1 MVCLSR
7 ENFAVEGKRK
17 GTPCSSLGAMAIS
30 DGGFNEAQKNASG
43 FNEAQ
48 VIARLKEIFASTDP
62 RISLGIGDDAAVVSG
77 AKAQVLTTDM
87 AVSGVH
93 FRTDWSSAFEIGR
106 KVTAANTADV
116 LAMSAKPD
124 YLLVAVALTGSE
136 TMEWISDLARGIKYE
151 ADLAGAHVVGGDISR
166 ADQVVISM
174 TAIGS
179 TNKAITRSGAKPG
192 DGIYLSSLT
201 GWSAAGLAIV
211 SSGSKE
217 NMEPAQ
223 KALSEFK
230 SPTIDYGFDAS
241 KANAL
246 CDVSDALVIQAA
258 QMAEASKVCFNFD
271 LTKIQASAE
280 FMELENLAQRM
291 DIDIWSWIFAGGEDH
306 ALLATGTDLPG
317 LLIGEVTQGAGLANV
332 PAGVEANAWQHF

>member
-1 MVCLSR
+1 
-7 ENFAVEGKRK
+7 
-17 GTPCSSLGAMAIS
+17 MAITE
-30 DGGFNEAQKNASG
+30 GG

-48 VIARLKEIFASTDP
+48 VITALKEIFASSDP
-62 RISLGIGDDAAVVSG
+62 RISIGIGDDAAVVTGG
-77 AKAQVLTTDM
+77 ANQILTTDM
-87 AVSGVH
+87 AVEGVH
-93 FRTDWSSAFEIGR
+93 FRTEWSSAFEIGR

-124 YLLVAVALTGSE
+124 YLVVAVALTGSE
-136 TMEWISDLARGIKYE
+136 SMEWITELARGIKFE

-166 ADQVVISM
+166 ADQLVISI

-179 TNKAITRSGAKPG
+179 TNKPIARSGAKPG

-201 GWSAAGLAIV
+201 GWSAAGLAMLG
-211 SSGSKE
+211 SGFSE
-217 NMEPAQ
+217 DGAITQ

-271 LTKIQASAE
+271 LTKIQGSVE
-280 FMELENLAQRM
+280 FVELEKVAQKLNA
-291 DIDIWSWIFAGGEDH
+291 DIWSWIFAGGEDH
-306 ALLATGTDLPG
+306 ALLATGSDLPG
-317 LLIGEVTQGAGLANV
+317 LLIGEVSQGAGLANV
-332 PAGVEANAWQHF
+332 PAGVEAKAWQHF

>member
-1 MVCLSR
+1 
-7 ENFAVEGKRK
+7 
-17 GTPCSSLGAMAIS
+17 MAITE
-30 DGGFNEAQKNASG
+30 GG

-48 VIARLKEIFASTDP
+48 VIAALKEIFTSSDP
-62 RISLGIGDDAAVVSG
+62 RISIGIGDDAAVVTGG
-77 AKAQVLTTDM
+77 ANQILTTDM
-87 AVSGVH
+87 AVEGVH
-93 FRTDWSSAFEIGR
+93 FRTEWSSAFEIGR

-124 YLLVAVALTGSE
+124 YLLVAVSLTGSE
-136 TMEWISDLARGIKYE
+136 TIEWITDLARGIKFE

-166 ADQVVISM
+166 AGQLVISI

-179 TNKAITRSGAKPG
+179 TNKPITRSGAKPG

-201 GWSAAGLAIV
+201 GWSAAGLALLG
-211 SSGSKE
+211 SGFKDDGE
-217 NMEPAQ
+217 LVQ

-241 KANAL
+241 NANAL

-280 FMELENLAQRM
+280 FVELEKVAQK
-291 DIDIWSWIFAGGEDH
+291 INADIWSWIFAGGEDH

-317 LLIGEVTQGAGLANV
+317 LLIGEVTQGSGLANV
-332 PAGVEANAWQHF
+332 PAGVEANTWQHF

>member
-30 DGGFNEAQKNASG
+30 DGN

-48 VIARLKEIFASTDP
+48 VIARLKEIFASPDP
-62 RISLGIGDDAAVVSG
+62 RISVGIGDDAAVVAAAG
-77 AKAQVLTTDM
+77 KQVLTTDM
-87 AVSGVH
+87 AVAGVH

-106 KVTAANTADV
+106 KVTAANTADL
-116 LAMSAKPD
+116 LAMSANPD
-124 YLLVAVALTGSE
+124 FLLVAVALTGSE
-136 TMEWISDLARGIKYE
+136 TMEWITELAGGIKFE

-201 GWSAAGLAIV
+201 GWSAAGLALLG
-211 SSGSKE
+211 SGMNDDSE
-217 NMEPAQ
+217 LMQ

-230 SPTIDYGFDAS
+230 SPTIDYEFDTAN
-241 KANAL
+241 ANAL

-258 QMAEASKVCFNFD
+258 QMAEASKVCFSFD

-280 FMELENLAQRM
+280 FIELEQLAQKLNA
-291 DIDIWSWIFAGGEDH
+291 DIWSWIFAGGEDH
-306 ALLATGTDLPG
+306 ALLATGSDLPG
-317 LLIGEVTQGAGLANV
+317 VLIGEVTAGAGLANV
-332 PAGVEANAWQHF
+332 PAGVAGKAWQHF

>member
-30 DGGFNEAQKNASG
+30 DGRFD
-43 FNEAQ
+43 EAQ
-48 VIARLKEIFASTDP
+48 VIARLKEIFASPDP
-62 RISLGIGDDAAVVSG
+62 RISVGIGDDAAVVAAAG
-77 AKAQVLTTDM
+77 KQVLTTDM
-87 AVSGVH
+87 AVAGVH

-106 KVTAANTADV
+106 KVTAANTADL
-116 LAMSAKPD
+116 LAMSGNPD
-124 YLLVAVALTGSE
+124 FLLVAVALTGSE
-136 TMEWISDLARGIKYE
+136 TMEWITELARGIKFE

-166 ADQVVISM
+166 ASEVVISM

-179 TNKAITRSGAKPG
+179 TGKAITRSGAKPG

-201 GWSAAGLAIV
+201 GWSAAGLALLD
-211 SSGSKE
+211 SGLNE
-217 NMEPAQ
+217 DGALVQ
-223 KALSEFK
+223 KALTEFK

-258 QMAEASKVCFNFD
+258 QMAEASKVCFSFD

-280 FMELENLAQRM
+280 FIELEQLAQKLNA
-291 DIDIWSWIFAGGEDH
+291 DIWSWIFAGGEDH
-306 ALLATGTDLPG
+306 ALLATGSDLPG
-317 LLIGEVTQGAGLANV
+317 VLIGEVTAGAGLANV
-332 PAGVEANAWQHF
+332 PAGVAGKAWQHF

>member
-1 MVCLSR
+1 VVCLSR
-7 ENFAVEGKRK
+7 ENFAFEGKRK
-17 GTPCSSLGAMAIS
+17 GTPCSSLGAMAIA
-30 DGGFNEAQKNASG
+30 DGRFNEAL
-43 FNEAQ
+43 
-48 VIARLKEIFASTDP
+48 VIARLKEIFASADP
-62 RISLGIGDDAAVVSG
+62 RISIGIGDDAAVVSG
-77 AKAQVLTTDM
+77 GSGQVLTTDM

-93 FRTDWSSAFEIGR
+93 FCTDWSSAFEIGR

-136 TMEWISDLARGIKYE
+136 TMEWITDLARGIKYE

-179 TNKAITRSGAKPG
+179 TSKAITRSGAKPG

-201 GWSAAGLAIV
+201 GWSAAGLALLG
-211 SSGSKE
+211 SGFKE
-217 NMEPAQ
+217 DGELAQ
-223 KALSEFK
+223 KALREFK

-258 QMAEASKVCFNFD
+258 QLAEASKVCFNFD
-271 LTKIQASAE
+271 LTKIQAGAE
-280 FMELENLAQRM
+280 FVELEKVAQKLNA
-291 DIDIWSWIFAGGEDH
+291 DIWSWIFAGGEDH

-332 PAGVEANAWQHF
+332 PAGVEAKAWQHF

>member
-17 GTPCSSLGAMAIS
+17 GTPCSSLGAMAITNGS
-30 DGGFNEAQKNASG
+30 FEEAKRNASG
-43 FNEAQ
+43 FEEAQ
-48 VIARLKEIFASTDP
+48 VIARLKEIFAPSDP
-62 RISLGIGDDAAVVSG
+62 RISIGIGDDAAVVSG
-77 AKAQVLTTDM
+77 GSGQVLTTDM
-87 AVSGVH
+87 AVDGVH

-124 YLLVAVALTGSE
+124 FLLVAVALTGSE
-136 TMEWISDLARGIKYE
+136 TMEWITELARGIKFE

-166 ADQVVISM
+166 ADQIVLSM

-179 TNKAITRSGAKPG
+179 TSKAITRSGAKPG

-201 GWSAAGLAIV
+201 GWSAAGLALLN
-211 SSGSKE
+211 SGLKE
-217 NMEPAQ
+217 DGEHIQ

-271 LTKIQASAE
+271 VTKIQASAE
-280 FMELENLAQRM
+280 FVELEKVAQKLNA
-291 DIDIWSWIFAGGEDH
+291 DIWSWIFAGGEDH
-306 ALLATGTDLPG
+306 ALLATGTELPG

-332 PAGVEANAWQHF
+332 PTGVEAKAWQHF

>member
-30 DGGFNEAQKNASG
+30 DGRFE
-43 FNEAQ
+43 EVQ
-48 VIARLKEIFASTDP
+48 VIARLKEIFASPDP
-62 RISLGIGDDAAVVSG
+62 RISVGIGDDAAVVAAAG
-77 AKAQVLTTDM
+77 KQVLTTDM
-87 AVSGVH
+87 AVAGVH

-106 KVTAANTADV
+106 KVTAANTADL
-116 LAMSAKPD
+116 LAMSANPD
-124 YLLVAVALTGSE
+124 FLLVAVALTGSE
-136 TMEWISDLARGIKYE
+136 TMEWITELARGIKFE

-179 TNKAITRSGAKPG
+179 TNKAVTRSGAKPG

-201 GWSAAGLAIV
+201 GWSAAGLALLG
-211 SSGSKE
+211 SGMNDDSE
-217 NMEPAQ
+217 LMQ

-230 SPTIDYGFDAS
+230 SPTIDYEFDTAN
-241 KANAL
+241 ANAL

-258 QMAEASKVCFNFD
+258 QMAEASKVCFNFN
-271 LTKIQASAE
+271 LAKIQASAE
-280 FMELENLAQRM
+280 FVELEQVAQKLNA
-291 DIDIWSWIFAGGEDH
+291 DIWSWIFAGGEDH
-306 ALLATGTDLPG
+306 ALLATGSDLPG
-317 LLIGEVTQGAGLANV
+317 VLIGEVTAGAGLANV
-332 PAGVEANAWQHF
+332 PAGVAGKAWQHF

>member
-17 GTPCSSLGAMAIS
+17 GTPCSSLGAMAIT
-30 DGGFNEAQKNASG
+30 NAG

-48 VIARLKEIFASTDP
+48 VIARLKEIFDSTDP
-62 RISLGIGDDAAVVSG
+62 RISVGIGDDAAVVAATG
-77 AKAQVLTTDM
+77 AQVLTTDM

-106 KVTAANTADV
+106 KVTAANTADL
-116 LAMSAKPD
+116 LAMSARPD
-124 YLLVAVALTGSE
+124 FLLVAVALTGSE
-136 TMEWISDLARGIKYE
+136 SMEWISELARGIKFE

-166 ADQVVISM
+166 ADQVVISI

-179 TNKAITRSGAKPG
+179 TGRAITRSGAKPG

-201 GWSAAGLAIV
+201 GWSAAGLALLD
-211 SSGSKE
+211 SGFKE
-217 NMEPAQ
+217 DSELIQ

-241 KANAL
+241 KANSL
-246 CDVSDALVIQAA
+246 CDISDALVIQAA
-258 QMAEASKVCFNFD
+258 QIAEASKVCFNFD

-280 FMELENLAQRM
+280 FLELEKVAQKLNA
-291 DIDIWSWIFAGGEDH
+291 DIWSWIFAGGEDH
-306 ALLATGTDLPG
+306 ALLATGSDLPG
-317 LLIGEVTQGAGLANV
+317 VLVGEVTAGAGLMNV
-332 PAGVEANAWQHF
+332 PAGVEATAWQHF

>member
-1 MVCLSR
+1 
-7 ENFAVEGKRK
+7 
-17 GTPCSSLGAMAIS
+17 MAIT
-30 DGGFNEAQKNASG
+30 DGR

-48 VIARLKEIFASTDP
+48 VIARLKEIFATSDP
-62 RISLGIGDDAAVVSG
+62 RISIGIGDDAAVVKGGSN
-77 AKAQVLTTDM
+77 QILTTDM

-106 KVTAANTADV
+106 KVTAANTADI

-124 YLLVAVALTGSE
+124 YLLVAVSLTGSE
-136 TMEWISDLARGIKYE
+136 TIEWITDLARGIKYE

-174 TAIGS
+174 TAFGS
-179 TNKAITRSGAKPG
+179 TSKAITRSGAKLG

-201 GWSAAGLAIV
+201 GWSAAGLALLGSGFKDDGEIV
-211 SSGSKE
+211 
-217 NMEPAQ
+217 Q
-223 KALSEFK
+223 KALREFK

-258 QMAEASKVCFNFD
+258 QLAEASKVCFNFD
-271 LTKIQASAE
+271 LTKIQAGAE
-280 FMELENLAQRM
+280 FVELEKVAQKLNA
-291 DIDIWSWIFAGGEDH
+291 DIWSWIFAGGEDH

-332 PAGVEANAWQHF
+332 PAGVEAKAWQHF

>member
-7 ENFAVEGKRK
+7 ENFAVEGNSK
-17 GTPCSSLGAMAIS
+17 GTPCSSLGAMAIME
-30 DGGFNEAQKNASG
+30 GGFDEAQI
-43 FNEAQ
+43 
-48 VIARLKEIFASTDP
+48 IARLKEIFASSDP

-77 AKAQVLTTDM
+77 ISAKVLTTDM
-87 AVSGVH
+87 AVSGVN

-124 YLLVAVALTGSE
+124 YLLVAVALTGFE
-136 TMEWISDLARGIKYE
+136 TMEWITYLARGIKYE

-166 ADQVVISM
+166 AEQVVISM

-179 TNKAITRSGAKPG
+179 TTNAITRAGAKPG
-192 DGIYLSSLT
+192 DRIYLSSLT
-201 GWSAAGLAIV
+201 GWSAAGLALL
-211 SSGSKE
+211 SSGS
-217 NMEPAQ
+217 NQSDQSAL

-230 SPTIDYGFDAS
+230 SPTIDYVFDTS
-241 KANAL
+241 MANAL

-258 QMAEASKVCFNFD
+258 QMSEASNVCFNFE
-271 LTKIQASAE
+271 LAKIQASTE

-291 DIDIWSWIFAGGEDH
+291 DIDIWSWVFAGGEDH
-306 ALLATGTDLPG
+306 VLLATGSDLPG
-317 LLIGEVTQGAGLANV
+317 LLIGEVIQGAGLANV
-332 PAGVEANAWQHF
+332 PEGVEVHAWKHFK

>member
-1 MVCLSR
+1 
-7 ENFAVEGKRK
+7 
-17 GTPCSSLGAMAIS
+17 MAI
-30 DGGFNEAQKNASG
+30 NEGG

-48 VIARLKEIFASTDP
+48 VIARLKEIFASSDP
-62 RISLGIGDDAAVVSG
+62 RILLGIGDDAAVVSAAG
-77 AKAQVLTTDM
+77 SQVLTTDL

-136 TMEWISDLARGIKYE
+136 TMEWITELARGIKFE

-166 ADQVVISM
+166 ADQVVLSM

-179 TNKAITRSGAKPG
+179 TKKAITRSGAKPG

-201 GWSAAGLAIV
+201 GWSAAGLALL
-211 SSGSKE
+211 SSGSTE
-217 NMEPAQ
+217 VEDAAL

-241 KANAL
+241 SANAL

-258 QMAEASKVCFNFD
+258 QIAEASKVCFNFE
-271 LTKIQASAE
+271 LEKIQASAE
-280 FMELENLAQRM
+280 FAELEKLAQKLNA
-291 DIDIWSWIFAGGEDH
+291 DIWSWIFAGGEDH
-306 ALLATGTDLPG
+306 VLLATGSDLPG
-317 LLIGEVTQGAGLANV
+317 LLIGEVTQGTGLANV
-332 PAGVEANAWQHF
+332 PGGVEAHAWKHFK

>member
-1 MVCLSR
+1 
-7 ENFAVEGKRK
+7 
-17 GTPCSSLGAMAIS
+17 MAIS
-30 DGGFNEAQKNASG
+30 DGSFKEARKNASG

-48 VIARLKEIFASTDP
+48 LIARLKEIFASSDP

-174 TAIGS
+174 TAMGS
-179 TNKAITRSGAKPG
+179 TSKAITRSGAKLG

-201 GWSAAGLAIV
+201 GWSAAGLALLG
-211 SSGSKE
+211 SGFKE
-217 NMEPAQ
+217 DGELVQ

-280 FMELENLAQRM
+280 FVELEKVAQKL
-291 DIDIWSWIFAGGEDH
+291 DADIWSWIFAGGEDH

-332 PAGVEANAWQHF
+332 PAGVEANTWQHF

>member
-1 MVCLSR
+1 
-7 ENFAVEGKRK
+7 
-17 GTPCSSLGAMAIS
+17 MAIT
-30 DGGFNEAQKNASG
+30 DGR

-48 VIARLKEIFASTDP
+48 VIAALKEIFATSDP
-62 RISLGIGDDAAVVSG
+62 RISIGIGDDAAVVKGGSN
-77 AKAQVLTTDM
+77 QILTTDM
-87 AVSGVH
+87 AVAGVH

-124 YLLVAVALTGSE
+124 FLLVAVSLTGSE
-136 TMEWISDLARGIKYE
+136 TIEWISDLARGIKYE

-166 ADQVVISM
+166 ADHVVISM

-179 TNKAITRSGAKPG
+179 TSKAITRSGAKPR

-201 GWSAAGLAIV
+201 GWSAAGLALLGSGFKDDGEIV
-211 SSGSKE
+211 
-217 NMEPAQ
+217 Q

-258 QMAEASKVCFNFD
+258 QMAEASNLCFNFD
-271 LTKIQASAE
+271 LTKIQVSAE
-280 FMELENLAQRM
+280 FVELEKVAHKLNA
-291 DIDIWSWIFAGGEDH
+291 DIWSWIFAGGEDH
-306 ALLATGTDLPG
+306 ALLATGSELPG
-317 LLIGEVTQGAGLANV
+317 LLIGEVTEGKGLANV
-332 PAGVEANAWQHF
+332 PAGVEAKAWQHF

>member
-1 MVCLSR
+1 
-7 ENFAVEGKRK
+7 
-17 GTPCSSLGAMAIS
+17 MAIS
-30 DGGFNEAQKNASG
+30 DGN

-48 VIARLKEIFASTDP
+48 VIARLKEIFASPDP
-62 RISLGIGDDAAVVSG
+62 RISVGIGDDAAVVAAAG
-77 AKAQVLTTDM
+77 KQVLTTDM
-87 AVSGVH
+87 AVAGVH

-106 KVTAANTADV
+106 KVTAANTADL
-116 LAMSAKPD
+116 LAMSANPD
-124 YLLVAVALTGSE
+124 FLLVAVALTGSE
-136 TMEWISDLARGIKYE
+136 TMEWITELARGINFE

-201 GWSAAGLAIV
+201 GWSAAGLALLG
-211 SSGSKE
+211 SGMNDDSE
-217 NMEPAQ
+217 LMQ

-230 SPTIDYGFDAS
+230 SPTIDYEFDTAN
-241 KANAL
+241 ANAL

-280 FMELENLAQRM
+280 FIELEQLAQKLNA
-291 DIDIWSWIFAGGEDH
+291 DIWSWIFAGGEDH
-306 ALLATGTDLPG
+306 ALLATGSDLPG
-317 LLIGEVTQGAGLANV
+317 VLIGEVTAGAGLANV
-332 PAGVEANAWQHF
+332 PAGVAGKAWQHF